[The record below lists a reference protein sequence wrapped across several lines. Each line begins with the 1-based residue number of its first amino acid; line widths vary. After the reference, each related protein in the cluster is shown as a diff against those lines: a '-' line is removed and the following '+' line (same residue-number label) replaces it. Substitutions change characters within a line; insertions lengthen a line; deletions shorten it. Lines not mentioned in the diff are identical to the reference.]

1 MDHVHIL
8 GTVKQNVEHKN
19 DTFAQNNGK
28 ILYPLDIYISVVSSR
43 VFNGHNW
50 QFNDLDNFISFQV

>member
-19 DTFAQNNGK
+19 ETLAQNNRK

-43 VFNGHNW
+43 VFNGHN
-50 QFNDLDNFISFQV
+50 

>member
-28 ILYPLDIYISVVSSR
+28 ILYPLDIYISVFPR
-43 VFNGHNW
+43 WLFNGHN
-50 QFNDLDNFISFQV
+50 

>member
-43 VFNGHNW
+43 VFNGHN
-50 QFNDLDNFISFQV
+50 